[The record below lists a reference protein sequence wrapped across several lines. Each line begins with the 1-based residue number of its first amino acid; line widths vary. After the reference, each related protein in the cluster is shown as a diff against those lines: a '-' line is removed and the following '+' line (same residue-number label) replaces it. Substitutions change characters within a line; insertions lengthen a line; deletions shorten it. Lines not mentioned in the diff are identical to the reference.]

1 MFCHCSEQD
10 PNNKFQKGFDMAEI
24 IETRRLNKFVK
35 QNLITILSTPGVEVR
50 FSGDDFTLKSLISE
64 YHTGYGHI
72 ETVKPHTFFV
82 NRYGQKVYEY
92 KYSKDN
98 ISVCVGDNCVANVET
113 PALNNPDIQE
123 LKDALV
129 GKIIQEKKERLIE
142 IDRKNMMYYE
152 IRAMEELK
160 QFQRS

>member
-1 MFCHCSEQD
+1 
-10 PNNKFQKGFDMAEI
+10 MAEI
-24 IETRRLNKFVK
+24 TETRRLNKFVK
-35 QNLITILSTPGVEVR
+35 QNLITILSTPGVDVR
-50 FSGDDFTLKSLISE
+50 FIGDDFTIKSLISE
-64 YHTGYGHI
+64 YYTGCGSI
-72 ETVKPHTFFV
+72 ETVNPHTFFV

-92 KYSKDN
+92 KYSKDK
-98 ISVCVGDNCVANVET
+98 ISVHVGDNCVANVET
-113 PALNNPDIQE
+113 PALGNPDIQE